1 MNHTNRLRHTETNLA
16 YLDGYASAVEQ
27 LTQILHDPEIDMDTL
42 RSWAKNQSRIV
53 KKQHDELR
61 QAPNESPRP
70 LSYQQQLWSQE
81 PGDNLFGVPYNI
93 GPDVLDDIFKHL
105 PSRDRHA
112 LMTTCRAFLFSGME
126 GFVCQYGISPDSES
140 TAVSRGSAEDFIR
153 WVRFVLHQPQERI
166 PLIRGVDVKSTR
178 SLEPAT
184 LHWLR
189 LQMVQI
195 LLLRGPKLQRFMVEG
210 AMSLNFA
217 LKPDNTTYDVTSM
230 EFHSG
235 NEKDVLDDMK
245 ALFSTQIWPSLYHFK
260 IVSIYDCLEVIES
273 LGAFA
278 PHLQSLHILSNL
290 SNWTPLDARF
300 PHVNNLVF
308 ETLRPLN
315 RRGLYE
321 TFPNVTSFT
330 VRYYDSSASFNMNK
344 RTRFTPSPSEWPT
357 LRFLEGTVDNIYGLS
372 MSNHVHHVRF
382 RIQKPPGH
390 MPANTYAQYLRGVLK
405 TFRPRILEL
414 AYKTGEYMFSS
425 FVSDAL
431 SEIPDGVK
439 AFSITFISGPKHN
452 SQSGNADPSLLRSLV
467 VSNPSHNQVDIDR
480 DGLHMIGQ
488 HCPSTVALD
497 NAEIYLSRPL
507 RITMHRIHEQG

>member
-1 MNHTNRLRHTETNLA
+1 MNQTNQLCHSKTSLA

-27 LTQILHDPEIDMDTL
+27 LTQILHDPNTDMDTV

-53 KKQHDELR
+53 KQEHDELS
-61 QAPNESPRP
+61 QAQSDSQRP
-70 LSYQQQLWSQE
+70 PSYQPTWSQETGGTRSGARYNQQSWSQEPRNNRSRARYNQQSWGQE
-81 PGDNLFGVPYNI
+81 PGDNRSGAQYNI
-93 GPDVLDDIFKHL
+93 GPDVLEDIFKHL
-105 PSRDRHA
+105 TSRDRHA

-126 GFVCQYGISPDSES
+126 GFVCEYGISSDPES
-140 TAVSRGSAEDFIR
+140 TAVIRGSAEDFIR
-153 WVRFVLHQPQERI
+153 WVRFVFHQPQERI
-166 PLIRGVDVKSTR
+166 PLIRCVDVKSTR

-210 AMSLNFA
+210 VMSLNFA

-230 EFHSG
+230 EIHSG

-245 ALFSTQIWPSLYHFK
+245 ALFSAQIWPSLHHFK

-273 LGAFA
+273 LSAFA

-290 SNWTPLDARF
+290 SNWTPLDAWF

-308 ETLRPLN
+308 ETLKPLN

-344 RTRFTPSPSEWPT
+344 RTRFTPSPNEWPN

-405 TFRPRILEL
+405 TFRPHILEL
-414 AYKTGEYMFSS
+414 AYRTGEYIFSS

-439 AFSITFISGPKHN
+439 ALSITFIPGHKHN
-452 SQSGNADPSLLRSLV
+452 SQSGYADRSLLRSLV
-467 VSNPSHNQVDIDR
+467 VS
-480 DGLHMIGQ
+480 
-488 HCPSTVALD
+488 
-497 NAEIYLSRPL
+497 
-507 RITMHRIHEQG
+507 HRRTTK